1 MTRLLATEREKT
13 IATAILQFAIPC
25 SAQLA
30 VIASLL
36 AGAGFGPI
44 LLYATVMISVF
55 VTVGTVL
62 HRMLPGMSAPLLL
75 DLPPIRWPRAGNI
88 FRKTGLRTWQF
99 MKEASGWFFVG
110 TLTVGVANLT
120 GALDAAINALTPLT
134 TVWLQ
139 LPAEAATSF
148 IMGVVRRDFGAA
160 GLYSLSLSPLQTA
173 VALIVITLFV
183 PCITALIVMIKERGV
198 RQGVAIWIGTW
209 VVAFLLGGVVSQ
221 IVL

>member
-1 MTRLLATEREKT
+1 LLGTEREKT

-36 AGAGFGPI
+36 AGAGFGPL
-44 LLYATVMISVF
+44 LLYVAVMTTVFIS
-55 VTVGTVL
+55 VGTVL
-62 HRMLPGMSAPLLL
+62 HRTLPGMSAPLLL
-75 DLPPIRWPRAGNI
+75 DLPPMRWPRFGNI
-88 FRKTGLRTWQF
+88 VRKTGLRTWQF

-110 TLTVGVANLT
+110 TLAVGIANLT
-120 GALDAAINALTPLT
+120 SALQSVITFLTPLT
-134 TVWLQ
+134 AVWLQ
-139 LPAEAATSF
+139 LPAEAATAF

-160 GLYSLSLSPLQTA
+160 GLYSLQLNPLEAT

-198 RQGVAIWIGTW
+198 RQGIAIWIGTW
-209 VVAFLLGGVVSQ
+209 LAAFTVGGIVSQ
-221 IVL
+221 IIM